1 MAKSAHTPSSIL
13 AEVKAANLKPVYF
26 LMGEESYYIDLITE
40 SLLEQLLTESEK
52 EFDLAVVYGKDTDM
66 RQVIS
71 LARQYPMLAKHRVV
85 LVKEAQDVKDMDNL
99 SIYLEKPM
107 PTTILIVNH
116 KNGSLDK
123 RKKLASELDK
133 AGVLYESKKLYENEL
148 PGWIINFA
156 KTKGLGIDDRTAELL
171 AEYLGSDL
179 GRIVSELEK
188 LTITIPK
195 GETRITPAL
204 VEQNIGISKEYN
216 DFELQ
221 SAIVTKNILKANK
234 IAVYYGKNPKAN
246 PIVKTIALL
255 SGYFSNLMYYHYL
268 VDKSPSSVASELGIA
283 PFRVREFIEGAKY
296 YNALKTMN
304 IISMFRAYDAK
315 AKGFESKNI
324 PDAELLKELLYKIM
338 H

>member
-1 MAKSAHTPSSIL
+1 MTKTAQTLQSIL
-13 AEVKAANLKPVYF
+13 AEVKAGNLKPVYF
-26 LMGEESYYIDLITE
+26 LMGDESYYIDMITE
-40 SLLEQLLTESEK
+40 SLMELLMTESEK

-71 LARQYPMLAKHRVV
+71 LARQYPMMAKHRVV
-85 LVKEAQDVKDMDNL
+85 LVKEAQDIKDMETL

-107 PTTILIVNH
+107 QSTILIVNH

-133 AGVLYESKKLYENEL
+133 IGILYESKKLYDNEL
-148 PGWIINFA
+148 PGWIINYA
-156 KTKGLGIDDRTAELL
+156 KSKGLGIDDRTAELL

-179 GRIVSELEK
+179 GRIVGELEK

-195 GETRITPAL
+195 GETIITPAL
-204 VEQNIGISKEYN
+204 VERNIGISKEYN

-221 SAIVTKNILKANK
+221 NAIVSKNILKANK

-246 PIVKTIALL
+246 PLVKTVALL
-255 SGYFSNLMYYHYL
+255 CGFFSNLMLYHYL
-268 VDKSPSSVASELGIA
+268 VDKSSSAVASELGIA
-283 PFRVREFIEGAKY
+283 PFRVREFTEGAKN
-296 YNALKTMN
+296 YNAQKTMN
-304 IISMFRAYDAK
+304 IISLFRTYDAK
-315 AKGFESKNI
+315 AKGFESKSI

>member
-1 MAKSAHTPSSIL
+1 
-13 AEVKAANLKPVYF
+13 
-26 LMGEESYYIDLITE
+26 MGDESYYIDSITE
-40 SLLEQLLTESEK
+40 SLMEVLMTESEK

-71 LARQYPMLAKHRVV
+71 LARQYPMMAKHRVV
-85 LVKEAQDVKDMDNL
+85 LVKEAQDIKDMDTL

-107 PTTILIVNH
+107 PSTILILNY

-133 AGVLYESKKLYENEL
+133 MGILFESKKLYDNEL
-148 PGWIINFA
+148 PGWISSYA
-156 KTKGLGIDDRTAELL
+156 KSKGLGIDERTSELL

-179 GRIVSELEK
+179 GRIVGELEK
-188 LTITIPK
+188 LSITMPA

-204 VEQNIGISKEYN
+204 VERNIGISKEYN

-221 SAIVTKNILKANK
+221 SALVTKNILKANK
-234 IAVYYGKNPKAN
+234 IALYYGKNPKGN
-246 PIVKTIALL
+246 PLVKTVALL
-255 SGYFSNLMYYHYL
+255 SGFFSNLMLYHYL
-268 VDKSPSSVASELGIA
+268 VDKSPAAVASELGIA
-283 PFRVREFIEGAKY
+283 PFRVREFAEAARN

-304 IISMFRAYDAK
+304 IISLFRSYDAK
-315 AKGFESKNI
+315 AKGFESKSI

>member
-1 MAKSAHTPSSIL
+1 MAKNAQTPQSIL
-13 AEVKAANLKPVYF
+13 ADAKAGILKSVYF
-26 LMGEESYYIDLITE
+26 LMGEESYYIDSITE
-40 SLLEQLLTESEK
+40 TLLELFMTESEK

-71 LARQYPMLAKHRVV
+71 LARQYPMLAKYRVV
-85 LVKEAQDVKDMDNL
+85 LVKEAQEIKDMDTL

-107 PTTILIVNH
+107 PSTILIVNY

-133 AGVLYESKKLYENEL
+133 TAVLFESKKLYENEL
-148 PGWIINFA
+148 PGWICNFA

-179 GRIVSELEK
+179 GRIVGEIEK
-188 LTITIPK
+188 LSITMPK
-195 GETRITPAL
+195 GENRITAAL
-204 VEQNIGISKEYN
+204 IERNIGISKEYN

-221 SAIVTKNILKANK
+221 SAIVTKNVLKANK
-234 IAVYYGKNPKAN
+234 IVLYYSKNPKGN
-246 PIVKTIALL
+246 PLIKTVALL
-255 SGYFSNLMYYHYL
+255 SSFFSNLMLYHYL
-268 VDKSPSSVASELGIA
+268 IDKSPGSVASELGVA
-283 PFRVREFIEGAKY
+283 PFRVREFSEAAKN

-304 IISMFRAYDAK
+304 IISLFRAYDAK
-315 AKGFESKNI
+315 AKGFECKSI
-324 PDAELLKELLYKIM
+324 PDSELLKELLYKIM

>member
-1 MAKSAHTPSSIL
+1 MAKTALTPQSIL
-13 AEVKAANLKPVYF
+13 AEVKAGNLKPVYF
-26 LMGEESYYIDLITE
+26 LMGDESYYIDMITE
-40 SLLEQLLTESEK
+40 SLLEMFMTESEK

-71 LARQYPMLAKHRVV
+71 LARQYPMMAKHRVV
-85 LVKEAQDVKDMDNL
+85 LVKEAQDIKDMETL

-107 PTTILIVNH
+107 QSTILIVNY
-116 KNGSLDK
+116 KNGSLDR

-133 AGVLYESKKLYENEL
+133 SGLLYESKKLYDNEL

-156 KTKGLGIDDRTAELL
+156 KSRGLGIDDRTAELL

-179 GRIVSELEK
+179 GRIVGELEK

-195 GETRITPAL
+195 GENRITPEL
-204 VEQNIGISKEYN
+204 IERHIGISKEYN

-221 SAIVTKNILKANK
+221 SSIVSKNILKANK

-246 PIVKTIALL
+246 PLVKTIALL
-255 SGYFSNLMYYHYL
+255 SGFFSNLMLFHYL
-268 VDKSPSSVASELGIA
+268 VDKSQNAVASELGIS
-283 PFRVREFIEGAKY
+283 PYRVREYSEGAKN

-304 IISMFRAYDAK
+304 IISLLRTYDGK
-315 AKGFESKNI
+315 SKGFESKSI
-324 PDAELLKELLYKIM
+324 PDVELLKELLYKIM

>member
-1 MAKSAHTPSSIL
+1 MAKQETSYEQIL
-13 AEVKAANLKPVYF
+13 TNLRKKIYQPVYF
-26 LMGEESYYIDLITE
+26 LMGEESYYIDSITE
-40 SLLEQLLTESEK
+40 ALLEALMTESEK

-71 LARQYPMLAKHRVV
+71 LARQYPMMAKHRVV
-85 LVKEAQDVKDMDNL
+85 LVKEAQDIKDMDML

-107 PTTILIVNH
+107 QSTILIVNH

-133 AGVLYESKKLYENEL
+133 TAILFESKKLYDNEL
-148 PGWIINFA
+148 PGWIANHA
-156 KTKGLGIDDRTAELL
+156 KSKGLGIDDRTAELL

-179 GRIVSELEK
+179 GRIVGEIEK
-188 LTITIPK
+188 LSITMPK

-204 VEQNIGISKEYN
+204 VERNIGISKEYN

-221 SAIVTKNILKANK
+221 SALVSKNILKANK
-234 IAVYYGKNPKAN
+234 IALYYSKTPKGNPL
-246 PIVKTIALL
+246 VKTIALL
-255 SGYFSNLMYYHYL
+255 SGFFSNLMLYHYL
-268 VDKSPSSVASELGIA
+268 VDKSPSAVASELGIA
-283 PFRVREFIEGAKY
+283 PFRVREFAEGAKN

-304 IISMFRAYDAK
+304 IISLFRAYDAK
-315 AKGFESKNI
+315 AKGFESKSI
-324 PDAELLKELLYKIM
+324 PDGELLKELLYKIM

>member
-1 MAKSAHTPSSIL
+1 
-13 AEVKAANLKPVYF
+13 
-26 LMGEESYYIDLITE
+26 MGDESYYIDSITE
-40 SLLEQLLTESEK
+40 SLMEVLMTESEK

-71 LARQYPMLAKHRVV
+71 LARQYPMMAKHRVV
-85 LVKEAQDVKDMDNL
+85 LVKEAQDIKDMDTL
-99 SIYLEKPM
+99 SIYLEKTM
-107 PTTILIVNH
+107 PSTILIINH

-133 AGVLYESKKLYENEL
+133 MGILYESKKLYDNEL
-148 PGWIINFA
+148 PGWISSYA
-156 KTKGLGIDDRTAELL
+156 KSKGLGIDERTSELL

-179 GRIVSELEK
+179 GRIVGELEK
-188 LTITIPK
+188 LSITMPA

-204 VEQNIGISKEYN
+204 VERNIGISKEYN

-221 SAIVTKNILKANK
+221 SALVTKNILKANK
-234 IAVYYGKNPKAN
+234 IALYYGKNPKGN
-246 PIVKTIALL
+246 PLVKTVALL
-255 SGYFSNLMYYHYL
+255 SGFFSNLMLYHYL
-268 VDKSPSSVASELGIA
+268 VDKSPAAVASELGIA
-283 PFRVREFIEGAKY
+283 PFRVREFAEAARN

-304 IISMFRAYDAK
+304 IISLFRSYDAK
-315 AKGFESKNI
+315 AKGFESKSI

>member
-1 MAKSAHTPSSIL
+1 MAKNVHTPQSIL
-13 AEVKAANLKPVYF
+13 AEAKAGSIKAVYF
-26 LMGEESYYIDLITE
+26 LMGEESYYIDSITE
-40 SLLEQLLTESEK
+40 ALLELWMSESEK

-85 LVKEAQDVKDMDNL
+85 LVKEAQDIKDMDNL

-107 PTTILIVNH
+107 PTTILIVNY

-133 AGVLYESKKLYENEL
+133 SAVLYESKKLYDNEL
-148 PGWIINFA
+148 PGWICTYA

-179 GRIVSELEK
+179 GRIVGELEK
-188 LTITIPK
+188 LCITMPK
-195 GETRITPAL
+195 GENRITPAL
-204 VEQNIGISKEYN
+204 IERNIGISKEYN

-221 SAIVTKNILKANK
+221 SAIVNKNVLKANK
-234 IAVYYGKNPKAN
+234 IVLYYSRNPKGN
-246 PIVKTIALL
+246 PLVKTIALL
-255 SGYFSNLMYYHYL
+255 SSFFSNLMLYHYL
-268 VDKSPSSVASELGIA
+268 VDKSPGSVATELGVA
-283 PFRVREFIEGAKY
+283 PFRTREFAEAAKN

-304 IISMFRAYDAK
+304 IISLFRAYDAK
-315 AKGFESKNI
+315 AKGFESKSI
-324 PDAELLKELLYKIM
+324 PDSELLKELLYKIM